1 MNQLA
6 EIGNSLGPWLQVLS
20 VLGAVVQCVGTIV
33 LWMLVRKFVTRE
45 DCSQCRTDCRKQVD
59 ARLGKQEA
67 SSGELQQ
74 AVSQAAPKDAL
85 AVVDKADETLRGEI
99 KALVAMIQ
107 GLKEQQHALSRQV
120 GLLMQHHLG
129 GNR

>member
-1 MNQLA
+1 MNIV

-33 LWMLVRKFVTRE
+33 LWMLVRKFMTRE
-45 DCSQCRTDCRKQVD
+45 ECEDCRKVCRKQVD
-59 ARLGKQEA
+59 ERLGKQEA
-67 SSGELQQ
+67 SSGELHQ
-74 AVSQAAPKDAL
+74 AVSQAAPKDEL
-85 AVVDKADETLRGEI
+85 AKVDKADEALRGDI
-99 KALVAMIQ
+99 KALVATVQ
-107 GLKEQQHALSRQV
+107 GLKDQQHALSRQV